1 MDLAPT
7 KEVNLLSDNW
17 IVGNLQSAF
26 NTWNGKLTEIW
37 SLITT
42 TPETFRGGTVW
53 GTIVTINDAMKAVGY
68 GLLVLFFAMSIF
80 QTAASFRDFQRPEFV
95 LRHFIRFVLAKLA
108 VGSAMEIMTGIFS
121 VCGGIVQ
128 TVMGGI
134 GGMAAAS
141 IAVPQ
146 EIVDAIEGVGFL
158 ASIPLWLVSLLGSLF
173 ITVMSFIL
181 ILTVY
186 GRFFRLYFYT
196 ALAPLPLAS
205 FAGEGTSFAGTA
217 FLKSYVGVCLE
228 GAIIVLA
235 CLIFSAFMSNGTPV
249 VDTSL
254 SAVTMSWQ
262 YIGETI
268 FNMMVL
274 VGLVKGAERIVK
286 EMFGL

>member
-42 TPETFRGGTVW
+42 TPETFRGGAVW

-128 TVMGGI
+128 TVMGNI

-141 IAVPQ
+141 ITVPQ
-146 EIVDAIEGVGFL
+146 EIVDAIEDVGRGIGDV
-158 ASIPLWLVSLLGSLF
+158 ARDV
-173 ITVMSFIL
+173 T
-181 ILTVY
+181 
-186 GRFFRLYFYT
+186 
-196 ALAPLPLAS
+196 
-205 FAGEGTSFAGTA
+205 GTRGYS
-217 FLKSYVGVCLE
+217 
-228 GAIIVLA
+228 
-235 CLIFSAFMSNGTPV
+235 GTPSWEP
-249 VDTSL
+249 DS
-254 SAVTMSWQ
+254 SAR
-262 YIGETI
+262 Y
-268 FNMMVL
+268 
-274 VGLVKGAERIVK
+274 
-286 EMFGL
+286 